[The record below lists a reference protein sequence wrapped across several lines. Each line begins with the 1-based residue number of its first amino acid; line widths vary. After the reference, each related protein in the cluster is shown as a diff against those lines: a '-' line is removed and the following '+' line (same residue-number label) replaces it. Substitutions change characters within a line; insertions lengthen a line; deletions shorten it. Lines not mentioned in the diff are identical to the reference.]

1 MREKKIISIVGPT
14 ASGKSDLAI
23 CIAEKYKLSIINSD
37 SKLLY
42 KGLNIGTAKPSIEEL
57 NKTKHY
63 MVNILQPD
71 ESSNL
76 LWFLENCRRIIE
88 KLDSVPI
95 LVGGSGQYT
104 WGILEG
110 WDPPQIEP
118 DFKLREKLEQEI
130 SDLGINQVI
139 EKYSKIYPLFENK
152 DLENPRR
159 LIRIIERYKSGYTDS
174 PRRRIKN
181 NNLESLILGIKI
193 DRERTDM
200 LIKSR
205 IKKMIDFGWIE
216 EVNQLLKNGI
226 KKSSPAMSSIGYKE
240 VVSYIEGEYDKN
252 QLEEKIFIS
261 TRKLMRHQDNWFK
274 KSDKRIKWID
284 FDNSFDLA
292 DNIISEWLSK
302 N

>member
-23 CIAEKYKLSIINSD
+23 NIAEKYKLSIINSD

-95 LVGGSGQYT
+95 LVGGTGQYT

-118 DFKLREKLEQEI
+118 DFKLRQKLEQEI

>member
-23 CIAEKYKLSIINSD
+23 SIAEKYKLSIINSD

-76 LWFLENCRRIIE
+76 LWFLKNCRRIIE

-95 LVGGSGQYT
+95 LVGGTGQYT

-240 VVSYIEGEYDKN
+240 VISYIEGEYDKN

>member
-23 CIAEKYKLSIINSD
+23 SIAQKYKLSIINSD

-95 LVGGSGQYT
+95 LVGGTGQYT

-240 VVSYIEGEYDKN
+240 VISYIEGEYDKN